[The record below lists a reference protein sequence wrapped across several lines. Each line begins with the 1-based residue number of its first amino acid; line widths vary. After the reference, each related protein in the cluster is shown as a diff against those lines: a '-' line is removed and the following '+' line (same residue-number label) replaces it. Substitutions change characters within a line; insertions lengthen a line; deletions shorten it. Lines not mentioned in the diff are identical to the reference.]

1 MTLAHIV
8 AIIFIFLILNAIFCA
23 GTSLIYSIFGEDG
36 GDAILVIPLIIGA
49 IWIFSLFI
57 YQTRGREDEKSKH
70 K

>member
-1 MTLAHIV
+1 MHIV

-49 IWIFSLFI
+49 IWIFSLFM
-57 YQTRGREDEKSKH
+57 
-70 K
+70 